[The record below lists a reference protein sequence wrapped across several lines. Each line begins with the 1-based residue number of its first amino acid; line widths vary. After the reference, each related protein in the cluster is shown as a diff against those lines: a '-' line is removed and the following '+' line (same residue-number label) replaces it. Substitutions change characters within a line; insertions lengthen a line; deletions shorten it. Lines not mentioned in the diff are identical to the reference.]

1 MRKQKEC
8 YMKTP
13 VKKKKKGEIRAGLTA
28 LWTVLLLVGFLLFFA
43 AKWYRDTY
51 GNLGFDSILYTLL
64 SDLGGVETELVEDF
78 CVNALLPAVLG
89 TVVSCVAAFSEPK
102 KKGKLYPL
110 SNAVASLLCLIL
122 LAGLLAGAT
131 VTSGLHLYVYD
142 LFHESAIFEEA
153 YVDPNSVEIK
163 FPEKKRNLI
172 YIFLDSMET
181 SYFSQK
187 QGGALEVNLIPE
199 LYALAE
205 ENVNFS
211 QHEDVG
217 GFRPVSGTTWTIG
230 AMVGQTAGVP
240 LKTPDNVKDWQNGY
254 GEEGVFLPGI
264 TNLGDILQENGYY
277 QSLMVGSVCSFGG
290 RKVYYQTHG
299 TDTIY
304 ELRTARADGIVPGDY
319 FVWWG
324 IEDKYLFQYAK
335 QELAEIAD
343 QEQPFA
349 FSLLTVDTHHIGGY
363 VCEYCGSE
371 REEQYENVI
380 SCSSKQV
387 LEFVEWIQAQAFYEN
402 TTIVIVGDHP
412 SMDNGYFSRN
422 VPETHTRRIYNCIIN
437 PATEPAQA
445 KNREFTTL
453 DMFPTT
459 LGAMGCE
466 IQGNRLGLGTNLFSS
481 RKTLAEEMGFSRF
494 DSQLSQKSTY
504 YAEKFRQEVSTTE

>member
-1 MRKQKEC
+1 
-8 YMKTP
+8 MKTP
-13 VKKKKKGEIRAGLTA
+13 NKTKQKYAARVSLTA
-28 LWTVLLLVGFLLFFA
+28 VWTLVLLLAFLAFFA

-64 SDLGGVETELVEDF
+64 SDLGGVETELILNF
-78 CVNALLPAVLG
+78 CRKALVPAVTG
-89 TVVSCVAAFSEPK
+89 TVVSCGFAFCMWK
-102 KKGKLYPL
+102 KKLCVRGKQIFPF
-110 SNAVASLLCLIL
+110 SNGVASLLCML
-122 LAGLLAGAT
+122 LTVGLLAGGA

-153 YVDPNSVEIK
+153 YVDPNAVEIT

-172 YIFLDSMET
+172 YIFLESMET
-181 SYFSQK
+181 TYFSEE

-264 TNLGDILQENGYY
+264 TNLSDILQENGYY

-299 TDTIY
+299 TETIY

-335 QELAEIAD
+335 QELTEIAA

-349 FSLLTVDTHHIGGY
+349 FSMLTVDTHHIGGY

-387 LEFVEWIQAQAFYEN
+387 LEFVEWIQAQDFYEN

-437 PATEPAQA
+437 PAAEPKNA

-459 LGAMGCE
+459 LGAIGCE
-466 IQGNRLGLGTNLFSS
+466 IRGDRLGLGTNLFSS
-481 RKTLAEEMGFSRF
+481 RKTLAEEMSFSRF

-504 YAEKFRQEVSTTE
+504 YAEKFRQETVSE